1 MRPQIFEIS
10 ISGILGIPVI
20 TDNVFY
26 WNHPVGP
33 TEDYYLVMN
42 PAFWE
47 WSAGAFLLKSIVN
60 EYYHTFTGDPTHYP
74 VDFSL
79 TLVKPTSSHGY
90 VINNVPFGVSTPPT
104 YFTLPPP
111 DQPYWEYGDDP

>member
-1 MRPQIFEIS
+1 MRPQISEIS
-10 ISGILGIPVI
+10 VSGILGTPVI
-20 TDNVFY
+20 VDNVF
-26 WNHPVGP
+26 HFIGPVLSN
-33 TEDYYLVMN
+33 EDYWLVIN
-42 PAFWE
+42 PKFWE
-47 WSAGAFLLKSIVN
+47 WSAGAFLLNSIVD
-60 EYYHTFTGDPTHYP
+60 EYYHTFTFDPVRHP

-90 VINNVPFGVSTPPT
+90 VINNVPFGVSTPPN